1 MTYAPYDSTSP
12 NVPALTHSQPIN
24 GARTWEYF
32 STHTRAVVVAST
44 HITDGQKLG
53 MKVGD
58 KFFVSETTTAA
69 ANSASDGGINSVHRV
84 ITVASTYVVL
94 SIGVLISSAS

>member
-12 NVPALTHSQPIN
+12 NTPVLTVNQPI
-24 GARTWEYF
+24 GSQRSWLYA
-32 STHTRAVVVAST
+32 STHARAVVVAST

-58 KFFVSETTTAA
+58 SVFVGETTAA
-69 ANSASDGGINSVHRV
+69 SANAATDISLLSHHVVR
-84 ITVASTYVVL
+84 TVSSTYVVL
-94 SIGVLISSAS
+94 SAGYLISSAS